1 MSEIKSKLE
10 TILKRHS
17 TNCISGNIGS
27 QIITLSGLTF
37 DCSGDVYIQNN
48 SNNNITADQLECLS
62 TNVSSD
68 IILEELS
75 KEFNITVSQLPKFL
89 SDNGIVKNDGTSIT
103 LEEIKGSIDN
113 TMQCLFNTVNEQSI
127 DFSNITFKCI
137 TTNISD
143 IKNYINQNIK
153 KSCIQENFNIL
164 NGEVEASGS
173 TSVSDPNEEII
184 RIFGSMAAFIIV
196 IVIIGMVVI
205 AAIVSIVIVVRKR
218 KNRNRAVIAP
228 SR

>member
-17 TNCISGNIGS
+17 TNCISGNLGS
-27 QIITLSGLTF
+27 QIITLTGLTF
-37 DCSGDVYIQNN
+37 DCSGNVYIKDLANYN
-48 SNNNITADQLECLS
+48 TTADQLECLS

-68 IILEELS
+68 IILEELC

-89 SDNGIVKNDGTSIT
+89 SDNGIVKNDGSSIT

-127 DFSNITFKCI
+127 DLSNITFKCV
-137 TTNISD
+137 TTTISD
-143 IKNYINQNIK
+143 VKNYINQNIK

-164 NGEVEASGS
+164 NGKTKSSGS
-173 TSVSDPNEEII
+173 GSGAGSVSDPNKEII
-184 RIFGSMAAFIIV
+184 KMFGSMTTFIIV
-196 IVIIGMVVI
+196 MVIIGIIVI
-205 AAIVSIVIVVRKR
+205 AAIVLGVVMV
-218 KNRNRAVIAP
+218 NR
-228 SR
+228 